1 MVMNLNKFNSLT
13 AEQQDAL
20 VRAANDAAK
29 NSNETIDKEVD
40 DMIARIEAKGG
51 VTFNLDFD
59 DSIFADALKDY
70 YKDLAAKGEFN
81 EIIVKE
87 LGLN

>member
-1 MVMNLNKFNSLT
+1 MNLNKFNSLT
-13 AEQQDAL
+13 ADQQDAL
-20 VRAANDAAK
+20 IRAANDAATH
-29 NSNETIDKEVD
+29 SNETIDKEVD
-40 DMIARIEAKGG
+40 DMIARLEAKGG
-51 VTFNLDFD
+51 VTFDLDFD

-70 YKDLAAKGEFN
+70 YKGLAAKGEFN